1 MIYKYFFIIFLI
13 LPLLSA
19 SFTLLFKDSDG
30 LGLFFSNLFSLL
42 YFIYAGICLFSY
54 TDTSTFVAGDWES
67 GIGISL
73 SYDLFSGIMI
83 FVIGAIYFT
92 GALYAY
98 PGVTVEKKST
108 YHFLYNTLFLGLTG
122 AFLTRD
128 LFNLFVWFE
137 ITLMSS
143 YVLVVL
149 DSSRKRLKS
158 GLKYILLN
166 FISGLI
172 FLISIA
178 LIYKFT
184 NTLDFKVLNERLSQL
199 YTSDAGL
206 VRSLALSLFGA
217 FAIKSAFFPLF
228 FWLPESYP
236 KLSAGL
242 SGVLAGLLTKLGL
255 YAMIRVFGQVFP
267 PDLQLF
273 WTVLI
278 LAIVTLLV
286 GVWFAVVQ
294 NKLREILSYHIISQ
308 VGFIGIGVSFCLHPD
323 MALRKFGLTSALFY
337 IFHHI
342 IVKTNLFFVSGLV
355 RNFAYTEKITKL
367 GGLLKTSP
375 TIALLFMIPAASL
388 IGIPPFSGFWA
399 KLGLFKI
406 ATESRLI
413 WIIIPM
419 IIGSFFTLYS
429 MVKIWSGVF
438 WGEYHE
444 FIVSFPKVAIVRSYI
459 SCILLC
465 LFTLIISLNPLLIF
479 KLAQE
484 VGKIGLV
491 YK

>member
-1 MIYKYFFIIFLI
+1 MIDNIFIILLM
-13 LPLLSA
+13 LPMISA
-19 SFTLLFKDSDG
+19 SLSLLFKRSDK
-30 LGLFFSNLFSLL
+30 LRTIFTNIFSLIYFALAGYFLFS
-42 YFIYAGICLFSY
+42 FQEP
-54 TDTSTFVAGDWES
+54 STFVAGSWES

-73 SYDLFSGIMI
+73 SYDLFSGVMI

-98 PGVTVEKKST
+98 PGVTVERNKV

-149 DSSRKRLKS
+149 DGNTKRLKS
-158 GLKYILLN
+158 GFKYIVLN
-166 FISGLI
+166 FLSGLI

-178 LIYKFT
+178 FIYKFT
-184 NTLDFKVLNERLSQL
+184 KTLDFQVLNERLSLL
-199 YTSDAGL
+199 YTNDPGL
-206 VRSLALSLFGA
+206 VRSLAISLFGA

-236 KLSAGL
+236 KLSPGL

-255 YAMIRVFGQVFP
+255 YAMMRIFGQVFP
-267 PDLQLF
+267 ADLQLF
-273 WTVLI
+273 WIILI
-278 LAIVTLLV
+278 LSILTLLI
-286 GVWFAVVQ
+286 GVWCAVVQ

-308 VGFIGIGVSFCLHPD
+308 VGFIGVGVSFSIHPNIAIKNL
-323 MALRKFGLTSALFY
+323 ALACALFY

-355 RNFAYTEKITKL
+355 KNFTASEKISKL
-367 GGLLKTSP
+367 GGLFKASP
-375 TIALLFMIPAASL
+375 LISILFMIPAASL

-406 ATESRLI
+406 AVESRLI
-413 WIIIPM
+413 WIILPM

-438 WGEYHE
+438 WGEE
-444 FIVSFPKVAIVRSYI
+444 QESIDTLSRSSIIRSYI
-459 SCILLC
+459 SCFLLC
-465 LFTLIISLNPLLIF
+465 LFTLVLSFNPLLIF
-479 KLAQE
+479 RLARD
-484 VGKIGLV
+484 VARLGLG
-491 YK
+491 Y

>member
-1 MIYKYFFIIFLI
+1 MIHQNFFIVFLI
-13 LPLLSA
+13 LPLVSA
-19 SFTLLFKDSDG
+19 AFSLLFKESDK
-30 LGLFFSNLFSLL
+30 LILFFSNLFALL
-42 YFIYAGICLFSY
+42 YFIISGLFLFSFKQ
-54 TDTSTFVAGDWES
+54 TSTFVVGSWES

-73 SYDLFSGIMI
+73 SYDIFSGVMI
-83 FVIGAIYFT
+83 FVVGAIYFT
-92 GALYAY
+92 GVLYAY
-98 PGVTVEKKST
+98 PGVTVEKKSI

-184 NTLDFKVLNERLSQL
+184 NTLDFKVLSERLAQL
-199 YTSDAGL
+199 YASDPGL
-206 VRSLALSLFGA
+206 VRSLAICLFGA

-267 PDLQLF
+267 SDLQLF
-273 WTVLI
+273 WTILI
-278 LAIVTLLV
+278 LAILTLLV

-308 VGFIGIGVSFCLHPD
+308 VGFIGVGVSFCLHPD
-323 MALRKFGLTSALFY
+323 LAIKKLGFSCSLFY

-342 IVKTNLFFVSGLV
+342 LVKTNLFFVSGLI
-355 RNFAYTEKITKL
+355 RNFAYTEKISRL

-375 TIALLFMIPAASL
+375 IIAILFLIPAASL

-444 FIVSFPKVAIVRSYI
+444 FIVSFPKVSIIRSYI

-465 LFTLIISLNPLLIF
+465 IFTLIISFNPLLIYE
-479 KLAQE
+479 LALE
-484 VGKIGLV
+484 VGKIGLI
-491 YK
+491 Y

>member
-1 MIYKYFFIIFLI
+1 MIENHLFIILLI
-13 LPLLSA
+13 IPIIGA
-19 SFTLLFKDSDG
+19 A
-30 LGLFFSNLFSLL
+30 FSLL
-42 YFIYAGICLFSY
+42 YKWSDKKRTVFTNLSALIYFIFSGYLLFSY
-54 TDTSTFVAGDWES
+54 QEASTFVTGGWES

-73 SYDLFSGIMI
+73 SYDLFSGVMI

-98 PGVTVEKKST
+98 PGITIEKNRV

-149 DSSRKRLKS
+149 GSSTLKLKS
-158 GLKYILLN
+158 GFKYIVLN
-166 FISGLI
+166 FLSGLI

-178 LIYKFT
+178 FIYKFT
-184 NTLDFKVLNERLSQL
+184 NTLDFKVLSERLAQI
-199 YTSDAGL
+199 YATDPGV
-206 VRSLALSLFGA
+206 VRSLAISLFGA

-228 FWLPESYP
+228 FWLPEIYP
-236 KLSAGL
+236 KLSPGL

-255 YAMIRVFGQVFP
+255 YAMIRIFGQVFP
-267 PDLQLF
+267 SDIQLF

-278 LAIVTLLV
+278 LSLTTLLV

-294 NKLREILSYHIISQ
+294 DKLRDILSYHIISQ
-308 VGFIGIGVSFCLHPD
+308 VGFIGVGVSFCLHPD
-323 MALRKFGLTSALFY
+323 ATIKSFGVTCALFY

-342 IVKTNLFFVSGLV
+342 IVKTNLFFVSGLI
-355 RNFAYTEKITKL
+355 RNFAFSERIEKL
-367 GGLLKTSP
+367 GGLFKKSP
-375 TIALLFMIPAASL
+375 FLALLFMIPAASL

-406 ATESRLI
+406 AVESRLV
-413 WIIIPM
+413 WIVIPM

-438 WGEYHE
+438 WGVNTEE
-444 FIVSFPKVAIVRSYI
+444 SVGFETLPITRSYI
-459 SCILLC
+459 SCFILC
-465 LFTLIISLNPLLIF
+465 LFTLVISINPLLIYR
-479 KLAQE
+479 LARE
-484 VGKIGLV
+484 VGKLGLG
-491 YK
+491 Y